1 MKLLAADLILVV
13 HALFVCFIVF
23 GLLAVLLGGALGWH
37 WVRNPWFRLAHLG
50 GIAFVVVQ
58 SWLGQICPLTIWESN
73 LRQQAGAEGYSGSF
87 IQHWLHAILFYSAPQ
102 WVFVVVYTVFG
113 VLVLAS
119 WYWVR
124 PRWPQA

>member
-13 HALFVCFIVF
+13 HALFVLFIVF
-23 GLLAVLLGGALGWH
+23 GLLAILLGGALGWR

-58 SWLGQICPLTIWESN
+58 AWLGQICPLTIWESR
-73 LRQQAGAEGYSGSF
+73 LREQAGMEGYSGSF

-102 WVFVVVYTVFG
+102 WVFVVAYTAFAL
-113 VLVLAS
+113 LVLAS

-124 PRWPQA
+124 PRRL

>member
-23 GLLAVLLGGALGWH
+23 GLLAVLLGGALGWR
-37 WVRNPWFRLAHLG
+37 WVRNPWFRLAHLA

-73 LRQQAGAEGYSGSF
+73 LRQQAGAEAYSGSF

-102 WVFVVVYTVFG
+102 WVFVVAYTAFAL
-113 VLVLAS
+113 LVLAS

-124 PRWPQA
+124 PRRL